1 MSQAVLPPRK
11 SLFDKIV
18 PEVFQLQRVPLK
30 AVLVTML
37 ASGFLLLGSF
47 YYGFPLWGKVGV
59 FLLPWLPLFYFEAA
73 WKYEQ
78 YGFYAMVGVF
88 TILQL
93 GHLGEHT
100 VQVFQLFITG
110 GDITVAH
117 GVFGALDRELVH
129 FVWDSLVWLGV
140 CAVLIKLGPHNKW
153 LWISFAAASF
163 HEVEHVFLFYL
174 DRFEPAFY
182 AAGGTTGI
190 LAKGGLIGT
199 PFARPYLHYL
209 YNFFVV
215 VPLVMAFWDETKR
228 AYNTWLAKAL
238 PDLTEQER
246 VSVSAQLDRVR
257 IPAGQT
263 VFKQGDK
270 SDRFYIVTDGQVE
283 VVKGAAGQETI
294 IATLGPGQFFGEMG
308 LLTGK
313 PRMATVR
320 AIKETELMSLD
331 DQEFAMLVTRS
342 HGGAADLDAAMHQRM
357 AAAKGGTQPA

>member
-1 MSQAVLPPRK
+1 MSQAVAPQKP
-11 SLFDKIV
+11 SLMDKIV

-30 AVLVTML
+30 AVLITML

-59 FLLPWLPLFYFEAA
+59 FLLPWIPLFYFEAA

-93 GHLGEHT
+93 GHLGEHSA
-100 VQVFQLFITG
+100 QVGQLFFSS
-110 GDITVAH
+110 GDITTSH

-140 CAVLIKLGPHNKW
+140 CVVLIKLGPHNKW
-153 LWISFAAASF
+153 LWISFIAASF

-199 PFARPYLHYL
+199 PFSRPYLHYL

-215 VPLVMAFWDETKR
+215 IPLVMAFWDETKR
-228 AYNTWLAKAL
+228 AYNIWLAKAL

-257 IPAGQT
+257 VSAGET
-263 VFKQGDK
+263 IVRQGDK
-270 SDRFYIVTDGQVE
+270 SDRFYIVTEGEVE
-283 VVKGAAGQETI
+283 VVRGGEGAEQSVAR
-294 IATLGPGQFFGEMG
+294 LGPGQFFGEMG

-313 PRMATVR
+313 PRIATVR
-320 AIKETELMSLD
+320 ATKDTELMSLD
-331 DQEFAMLVTRS
+331 DKEFAMLVTRS
-342 HGGAADLDAAMHQRM
+342 HGGAADLDAAMHKRM
-357 AAAKGGTQPA
+357 AETTGRAQPA